1 MSSHNETMQQ
11 QQQQQQKQYVILEL
25 PLPTYEEVMREKQSR
40 DVSVFTI
47 SKSRPQYV
55 EQTAAPGEPYWKSPD
70 GNRLYRNDNCCSN
83 NNNSIA
89 SLHGPRNEIN
99 FIIFKY
105 TLYTI
110 TAFSL
115 LAVFLILLKDFR
127 LVTPVQF
134 PISNTPEND

>member
-1 MSSHNETMQQ
+1 MSSHETIQQQ

-55 EQTAAPGEPYWKSPD
+55 EQTAAPREPYWKSPD

-83 NNNSIA
+83 SNNNNNNIA
-89 SLHGPRNEIN
+89 SLHGPSNKIN
-99 FIIFKY
+99 FIVS
-105 TLYTI
+105 TI
-110 TAFSL
+110 T
-115 LAVFLILLKDFR
+115 FL
-127 LVTPVQF
+127 
-134 PISNTPEND
+134 